1 VNGSEAIDSFVLD
14 FSPTI
19 LKSPRAFK
27 DNHMAKNLFIGN
39 LSYSTTENKLKD
51 AFSKYGVSQV
61 RIMDG
66 RGFGFVEVSDDQAS
80 AAISE
85 MNETEVDGRK
95 IIVNEARPREER
107 SGGGRSGGGSYGGG
121 RGNGGGGKSNR
132 GGRW

>member
-1 VNGSEAIDSFVLD
+1 
-14 FSPTI
+14 
-19 LKSPRAFK
+19 
-27 DNHMAKNLFIGN
+27 MAKNLFIGN
-39 LSYSTTENKLKD
+39 LSYGTTESKLRE
-51 AFSKYGVSQV
+51 AFSKYGASQV

-107 SGGGRSGGGSYGGG
+107 SGGGGGG
-121 RGNGGGGKSNR
+121 RNGGGGGYGGGGRSKSNR